1 MEEFSIE
8 RKNNFV
14 IYIPLLLT
22 ILIDALGVGI
32 VYPVFATVFSTSAGG
47 VLVHGFSETT
57 ANLLYGITVAA
68 FPVAMLIGAPILGD
82 LSDHV
87 GRKKVLLICLFG
99 EAVGMFFSA
108 CGLELNSILLLII
121 ARAFTGLL
129 AGSMGLA
136 QASIVDISTPEK
148 KTINLSLIS
157 LAASLGFTL
166 GPLIGGELASLKMIQ
181 GLGYSGPFIFAG
193 ILAFLNGLLLAKLF
207 TETSNSFNTSKI
219 NVLKGIF
226 LLIDAFKDKRFR
238 YVSLVLLFVQLSWSM
253 YFQTTSLSL
262 VQVFHY
268 SISDLGHFISYLSLI
283 YAFALLVLI
292 RIAVRL
298 FHNER
303 ILKFSITLLLIG
315 YIISSLM
322 ILSLEWSAVP
332 FIAIG
337 VGLAYMVILTMYSNL
352 ADAKSQG
359 WAMGAAASIT
369 AAGWGLGSIIAGF
382 TSSFSFPL
390 TYVVA
395 SMFILLS
402 LIISLKKLLK
412 VQA

>member
-1 MEEFSIE
+1 MDEFCLE
-8 RKNNFV
+8 KKNNFF

-68 FPVAMLIGAPILGD
+68 FPIAMLIGAPLLGD

-87 GRKKVLLICLFG
+87 GRKKVLLVCLFG
-99 EAVGMFFSA
+99 EAFGMFFSA
-108 CGLELNSILLLII
+108 VGLELNSILLLII

-166 GPLIGGELASLKMIQ
+166 GPLIGGELADLKIIH

-207 TETSNSFNTSKI
+207 TETSKSFNTSKI
-219 NVLKGIF
+219 NILKGIF
-226 LLIDAFKDKRFR
+226 LLFDAFKNKKFR

-262 VQVFHY
+262 VEIFHY
-268 SISDLGHFISYLSLI
+268 SINDLGHFISYLSLI

-292 RIAVRL
+292 RLAVR
-298 FHNER
+298 FFQNNN
-303 ILKFSITLLLIG
+303 ILKFSIILLLIG
-315 YIISSLM
+315 YVIASLM
-322 ILSLEWSAVP
+322 ILSLEWIAVP
-332 FIAIG
+332 FIAVG

-352 ADAKSQG
+352 ADLKSQG

-369 AAGWGLGSIIAGF
+369 AAGWGLGSIIAGLI
-382 TSSFSFPL
+382 SSYSFSL
-390 TYVVA
+390 TYVIA
-395 SMFILLS
+395 SIFILVS
-402 LIISLKKLLK
+402 LIISLRKLI
-412 VQA
+412 